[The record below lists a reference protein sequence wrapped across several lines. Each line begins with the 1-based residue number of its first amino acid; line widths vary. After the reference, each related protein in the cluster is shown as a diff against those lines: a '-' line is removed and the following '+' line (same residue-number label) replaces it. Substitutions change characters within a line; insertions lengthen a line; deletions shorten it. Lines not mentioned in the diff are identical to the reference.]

1 MLQLGALVFLLASL
15 SCTSFDLVELPARE
29 ADVYPTA
36 HERGG
41 VVVAVE
47 EVLDAR
53 RSERYFGADLP
64 GRGILPLLVIVSNY
78 GEERVR
84 VRPSD
89 LLLLDQDRVVDPL
102 PVERVVAI
110 PQAKGL
116 VVTDATEARLERLY
130 RELALRERVLAP
142 DESYRGVVFFDV
154 GPPRDS
160 DPFRTRFFR
169 MTSLFSEP
177 PLRLNVVLTELE
189 SGERTRFGPFGV
201 QGARRSESW

>member
-1 MLQLGALVFLLASL
+1 MRQLAALALLLASL

-41 VVVAVE
+41 VAVAVE

-64 GRGILPLLVIVSNY
+64 GRGILPVQVIVSNH
-78 GEERVR
+78 GQGRVR

-102 PVERVVAI
+102 PAELVVAI
-110 PQAKGL
+110 PRAKGL

-130 RELALRERVLAP
+130 RELSLRERVLAP
-142 DESYRGVVFFDV
+142 DETYRGVVFFDV
-154 GPPRDS
+154 GVRRTS

-177 PLRLNVVLTELE
+177 PLRLDVVLTELE

-201 QGARRSESW
+201 HAAPRGGNW